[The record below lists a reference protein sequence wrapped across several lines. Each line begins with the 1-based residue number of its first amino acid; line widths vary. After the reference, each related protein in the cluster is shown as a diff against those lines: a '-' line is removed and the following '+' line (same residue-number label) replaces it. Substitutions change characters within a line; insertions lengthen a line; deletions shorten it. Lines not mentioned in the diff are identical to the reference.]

1 MKLLIHFLRLIR
13 WPNLLFILLAEIL
26 FHFCIYK
33 PLYPLSGEEVD
44 FRFYL
49 MLVSNTFIAAAGYM
63 INDYFDVNI
72 DQINKPKKVVV
83 GAYIS
88 RRWVIFWHLI
98 LSVVAIYISTIVF
111 PFKNYWHIHLSNL
124 IAILLLWFYSTTFK
138 KNFLVG
144 NIIIALLTAWSIA
157 VVYFSKLT
165 MDYILH
171 PDITNAA
178 NFKFAKLTLLYS
190 AFAFILTL
198 IREALKDL
206 EDMEG
211 DAKFGCQTLPIQ
223 WGLKPT
229 KVYLSVWLVVVIT
242 LLLIIQLVVLP
253 FGWWYTTLFCV
264 VFIVTPLLIVLI
276 KLPTAYSSKDFNA
289 LSAWVKGAMLFGILS
304 IGFFYFLF

>member
-1 MKLLIHFLRLIR
+1 
-13 WPNLLFILLAEIL
+13 
-26 FHFCIYK
+26 
-33 PLYPLSGEEVD
+33 LYPLAGQEVD

-49 MLVSNTFIAAAGYM
+49 MLLSNVFIAAAGYI

-72 DQINKPKKVVV
+72 DQINKPSKVVV

-98 LSVVAIYISTIVF
+98 LSVFAIYISTIVF
-111 PFKNYWHIHLSNL
+111 PFKTFWHIHLSNL
-124 IAILLLWFYSTTFK
+124 LAILFLWFYSTTFK

-144 NIIIALLTAWSIA
+144 NIIISVLTAWSIA

-165 MDYILH
+165 IQEILQ
-171 PDITNAA
+171 PNINDSA

-198 IREALKDL
+198 VREALKDL

-211 DAKFGCQTLPIQ
+211 DEKFGCTTLPIK

-229 KVYLSVWLVVVIT
+229 KVYLSVWLIVVIA
-242 LLLIIQLVVLP
+242 LLLIIQLVVIP
-253 FGWWYTTLFCV
+253 FGWWLSAIYCI
-264 VFIVTPLLIVLI
+264 VFIVTPLVIVFY
-276 KLPTAYSSKDFNA
+276 KLPKSFTNKHFNE
-289 LSAWVKGAMLFGILS
+289 LSTWVKVAMLFGILS
-304 IGFFYFLF
+304 IAFFYFLF

>member
-1 MKLLIHFLRLIR
+1 
-13 WPNLLFILLAEIL
+13 LLFILLAECL

-33 PLYPLSGEEVD
+33 PLYPLAGQEVD

-49 MLVSNTFIAAAGYM
+49 MLLSNVFIAAAGYM

-72 DQINKPKKVVV
+72 DQINKPSKVVV
-83 GAYIS
+83 GAFIS

-98 LSVVAIYISTIVF
+98 LSVFAIYISTIVF
-111 PFKNYWHIHLSNL
+111 PFKTFWHIHLSNL
-124 IAILLLWFYSTTFK
+124 LAILLLWFYSTTFK

-144 NIIIALLTAWSIA
+144 NIIISVLTAWSIA

-165 MDYILH
+165 IQEILQ
-171 PDITNAA
+171 PNISDSA

-198 IREALKDL
+198 VREALKDL

-211 DAKFGCQTLPIQ
+211 DEKFGCTTLPIK

-229 KVYLSVWLVVVIT
+229 KVYLSVWLIVVIA
-242 LLLIIQLVVLP
+242 LLLIIQMVVIP
-253 FGWWYTTLFCV
+253 FGWWLSALYCL
-264 VFIVTPLLIVLI
+264 VFIITPLVIVFY
-276 KLPTAYSSKDFNA
+276 KLPKSFTNKHFNE
-289 LSAWVKGAMLFGILS
+289 LSTWVKVAMLFGILS
-304 IGFFYFLF
+304 IAFFYFLF

>member
-1 MKLLIHFLRLIR
+1 M
-13 WPNLLFILLAEIL
+13 
-26 FHFCIYK
+26 
-33 PLYPLSGEEVD
+33 
-44 FRFYL
+44 
-49 MLVSNTFIAAAGYM
+49 
-63 INDYFDVNI
+63 
-72 DQINKPKKVVV
+72 
-83 GAYIS
+83 
-88 RRWVIFWHLI
+88 
-98 LSVVAIYISTIVF
+98 
-111 PFKNYWHIHLSNL
+111 
-124 IAILLLWFYSTTFK
+124 WFYSTTFK

-144 NIIIALLTAWSIA
+144 NLIIALLTAWSIA

-165 MDYILH
+165 IDYILH

-198 IREALKDL
+198 VREALKDL

-276 KLPTAYSSKDFNA
+276 KYQWRRTQLK
-289 LSAWVKGAMLFGILS
+289 ILVNHT
-304 IGFFYFLF
+304 FLVTRLV